1 MPFIYFCFILVSLSP
16 ALAENSAKANVASIF
31 NLSAHN
37 RLNIALNRLN
47 IAHNHLNIA
56 LNHLNILTL
65 TKTACILK
73 LGRPDWV
80 K

>member
-1 MPFIYFCFILVSLSP
+1 MQ
-16 ALAENSAKANVASIF
+16 AKVASIF

-47 IAHNHLNIA
+47 IAYNRLNIA

-65 TKTACILK
+65 TKPACIL
-73 LGRPDWV
+73 
-80 K
+80 